1 MQNHSNLFMNEPFGF
16 SSENLRMLLQP
27 FRSYFKEITLKKND
41 FLVKQG
47 EVCRHFC
54 FIDEGVLHHTI
65 EIDNQEK
72 TTYLGLKNTVTVALN
87 SFLQQQPSRK
97 NVKALFDCKL
107 WILDLETFLELKS
120 DNMTF
125 HQFYYDLIEKQL
137 CLIDEYRIDLLTLS
151 PEERYLK
158 LLENETK
165 LIHEIPLHHLAS
177 LLGIS
182 DRHMSRIR
190 KNIK

>member
-1 MQNHSNLFMNEPFGF
+1 
-16 SSENLRMLLQP
+16 
-27 FRSYFKEITLKKND
+27 
-41 FLVKQG
+41 
-47 EVCRHFC
+47 
-54 FIDEGVLHHTI
+54 
-65 EIDNQEK
+65 
-72 TTYLGLKNTVTVALN
+72 
-87 SFLQQQPSRK
+87 
-97 NVKALFDCKL
+97 VKALFDCKL

-120 DNMTF
+120 NNMTF
-125 HQFYYDLIEKQL
+125 HKFYYDLIEKQL

-158 LLENETK
+158 LLENEPK

>member
-1 MQNHSNLFMNEPFGF
+1 MQNHPNLFMNEPFGF
-16 SSENLRMLLQP
+16 SSENLRTSLQP

-47 EVCRHFC
+47 EVCRYFC

-97 NVKALFDCKL
+97 NAKALFDCKL

-120 DNMTF
+120 NNITF
-125 HQFYYDLIEKQL
+125 HKFYYDLIEKQL